1 MQFTLLFL
9 APLASLLQLGT
20 ALPAEPSAPA
30 LKVQKIAIPLNETRY
45 WAELQSGDKE
55 GLAKRDSCSSATPYS
70 DSDMDALIN
79 SLYNDGETDYLPA
92 TGSLG
97 YYIGTAIV
105 SLSNSYPVI
114 KHTRYG
120 LLTRSLGVRLQHLYL
135 REYTCQPLGNGLGC
149 RLHQGPVLPKRER
162 QPPMVSETTLPMM
175 AWIVAKLLT
184 LK

>member
-1 MQFTLLFL
+1 MQFSLLFL
-9 APLASLLQLGT
+9 APLASLLQLGA
-20 ALPAEPSAPA
+20 ALPAEPNAPA

-105 SLSNSYPVI
+105 CVYNTYIFENTHVSHWEMGWGADYIKGQCCPSESDNPQCAGGSCIGKGDSGLKVQISTHNSAS
-114 KHTRYG
+114 H
-120 LLTRSLGVRLQHLYL
+120 
-135 REYTCQPLGNGLGC
+135 C
-149 RLHQGPVLPKRER
+149 
-162 QPPMVSETTLPMM
+162 
-175 AWIVAKLLT
+175 
-184 LK
+184 